1 MAQLQTRYQILEALR
16 RGDGGTVS
24 GGELA
29 EAMGI
34 SRTAVWKAVT
44 SLQGEGYR
52 IESVSNKGYRLLE
65 SEVYSGYEIQRRLD
79 TRIVGRPLI
88 FLEETGSTND
98 YAKELATRGGSNGT
112 AVVARRQ
119 TAGKGRLGRSFDSPA
134 EKGVYFTL
142 LLRPDIQ
149 IETLNRVTLLAA
161 VAIADAVEELAGVRP
176 GIKWI
181 NDLYLDGRKL
191 CGILTECSVEGETGR
206 VSYAAVGIGLNL
218 HQRVEDFPPELREK
232 AGSVEMLTGRHIAAA
247 DYAAAAFRCFE
258 RYFFDGNFPANQE
271 EILQR
276 YREDL
281 FFLGREVEVREMMR
295 SYRATALDIDGDGRL
310 LVRDGSGQLRT
321 LNSGEISIRF

>member
-1 MAQLQTRYQILEALR
+1 M
-16 RGDGGTVS
+16 
-24 GGELA
+24 
-29 EAMGI
+29 
-34 SRTAVWKAVT
+34 
-44 SLQGEGYR
+44 
-52 IESVSNKGYRLLE
+52 
-65 SEVYSGYEIQRRLD
+65 
-79 TRIVGRPLI
+79 
-88 FLEETGSTND
+88 
-98 YAKELATRGGSNGT
+98 
-112 AVVARRQ
+112 
-119 TAGKGRLGRSFDSPA
+119 
-134 EKGVYFTL
+134 
-142 LLRPDIQ
+142 
-149 IETLNRVTLLAA
+149 
-161 VAIADAVEELAGVRP
+161 
-176 GIKWI
+176 
-181 NDLYLDGRKL
+181 
-191 CGILTECSVEGETGR
+191 
-206 VSYAAVGIGLNL
+206 GIGLNL